1 MRVSHFWPGKKGAKD
16 LNENK
21 MGVQPVNRLLVSMSV
36 PMMVSMLVQALY
48 NVVDSIFVASLSED
62 ALTAVSL
69 AFPWQNLMIAVG
81 VGTGVGVNAWL
92 SRCLGEKD
100 QRSANSTAENGIFL
114 AMASY
119 LVFAVTGM
127 LISRPFF
134 TLQTSSAVIAEE
146 GFQYMWIVSVFGIGL
161 FLQTMNEK
169 ILASTGRTNL
179 TMVSQLAGAAINI
192 VLDPIMIFGLF
203 GFPALGVAG
212 AAIATV
218 TGQIIGGLLGVWFNS
233 RLNREIQIRFRGFRP
248 DRAIIGHIYSVG
260 LPSIILQSIGSIM
273 TFSMNQILISF
284 STTAA
289 AVLGVY
295 FKLQSFVFMPIF
307 GLNNGMVPIVAY
319 NYGAAKPVRIMKTL
333 KLAIAYALSIMG
345 VGLLLFQLLPGTF
358 LDLFQAS
365 DNMKSIGIPALRIIS
380 LCFVPAGFG
389 IICGSFFQAMGHGM
403 IAMWVSIVRQ
413 LGALIPLAWLLSRTG
428 QLNLVWL
435 AFPLAEI
442 VAVVITTF
450 GLRRVIRTQIRPLYG
465 KQPQDPGTA

>member
-1 MRVSHFWPGKKGAKD
+1 M
-16 LNENK
+16 
-21 MGVQPVNRLLVSMSV
+21 
-36 PMMVSMLVQALY
+36 
-48 NVVDSIFVASLSED
+48 
-62 ALTAVSL
+62 T
-69 AFPWQNLMIAVG
+69 
-81 VGTGVGVNAWL
+81 
-92 SRCLGEKD
+92 
-100 QRSANSTAENGIFL
+100 
-114 AMASY
+114 SY

-442 VAVVITTF
+442 VAVLITTF

>member
-1 MRVSHFWPGKKGAKD
+1 MPGSPGVWGKKIPF
-16 LNENK
+16 
-21 MGVQPVNRLLVSMSV
+21 QFQRPVRH
-36 PMMVSMLVQALY
+36 
-48 NVVDSIFVASLSED
+48 
-62 ALTAVSL
+62 
-69 AFPWQNLMIAVG
+69 
-81 VGTGVGVNAWL
+81 WL

-100 QRSANSTAENGIFL
+100 QRSANATAENGIFL

-345 VGLLLFQLLPGTF
+345 VGLLLFQLLPGVF

-442 VAVVITTF
+442 VAVLITTF

>member
-1 MRVSHFWPGKKGAKD
+1 M
-16 LNENK
+16 NENK

-114 AMASY
+114 AMTSY

-345 VGLLLFQLLPGTF
+345 VGLLLFQLLPGVF

>member
-1 MRVSHFWPGKKGAKD
+1 
-16 LNENK
+16 
-21 MGVQPVNRLLVSMSV
+21 
-36 PMMVSMLVQALY
+36 
-48 NVVDSIFVASLSED
+48 
-62 ALTAVSL
+62 
-69 AFPWQNLMIAVG
+69 
-81 VGTGVGVNAWL
+81 GTGVGVNAWL

-100 QRSANSTAENGIFL
+100 QRSANATAENGIFL
-114 AMASY
+114 AMTSY

-248 DRAIIGHIYSVG
+248 DRGIIGHIYSVG

-442 VAVVITTF
+442 VAVLITTF

>member
-1 MRVSHFWPGKKGAKD
+1 
-16 LNENK
+16 

-100 QRSANSTAENGIFL
+100 QRSANATAENGIFL
-114 AMASY
+114 AMTSY

-248 DRAIIGHIYSVG
+248 DRGIIGHIYSVG

-442 VAVVITTF
+442 VAVLITTF

>member
-1 MRVSHFWPGKKGAKD
+1 M
-16 LNENK
+16 NENK

-48 NVVDSIFVASLSED
+48 NVVDSIFVASLSEN

-100 QRSANSTAENGIFL
+100 QRSANATAENGIFL
-114 AMASY
+114 ALASY

-248 DRAIIGHIYSVG
+248 DRGIIGHIYSVG

>member
-1 MRVSHFWPGKKGAKD
+1 
-16 LNENK
+16 

-100 QRSANSTAENGIFL
+100 QRSANATAENGIFL

-179 TMVSQLAGAAINI
+179 TMVSQLAGAVINI

-248 DRAIIGHIYSVG
+248 DRGIIGHIYSVG

-345 VGLLLFQLLPGTF
+345 VGLLLFQLLPGVF

-442 VAVVITTF
+442 VAVLITTF

>member
-1 MRVSHFWPGKKGAKD
+1 
-16 LNENK
+16 

-114 AMASY
+114 AMTSY

-345 VGLLLFQLLPGTF
+345 VGLLLFQLLPGVF

>member
-1 MRVSHFWPGKKGAKD
+1 
-16 LNENK
+16 

-100 QRSANSTAENGIFL
+100 QRSANATAENGIFL

-146 GFQYMWIVSVFGIGL
+146 GFQYMWIGSVFGIGL

-248 DRAIIGHIYSVG
+248 DRGIIGHIYSVG

-345 VGLLLFQLLPGTF
+345 VGLLLFQLLPGVF

-465 KQPQDPGTA
+465 KQPQNPGTA

>member
-1 MRVSHFWPGKKGAKD
+1 M
-16 LNENK
+16 NENK

-114 AMASY
+114 AMTSY

-248 DRAIIGHIYSVG
+248 DRGIIGHIYSVG

-413 LGALIPLAWLLSRTG
+413 LGALIPLAWLLSRTS

-465 KQPQDPGTA
+465 KQPQNPGTA

>member
-1 MRVSHFWPGKKGAKD
+1 M
-16 LNENK
+16 NENK

-100 QRSANSTAENGIFL
+100 QRSANATAENGIFL

-248 DRAIIGHIYSVG
+248 DRGIIGHIYSVG

-333 KLAIAYALSIMG
+333 KLAILYALSIMG
-345 VGLLLFQLLPGTF
+345 IGLLLFQLLPGVF

-450 GLRRVIRTQIRPLYG
+450 GLRWVIRTQIRPLYG

>member
-1 MRVSHFWPGKKGAKD
+1 
-16 LNENK
+16 
-21 MGVQPVNRLLVSMSV
+21 MGVLPVNKLLVTMSV
-36 PMMVSMLVQALY
+36 PIMLSMLVQALY
-48 NVVDSIFVASLSED
+48 NIVDSIFVSRVSEN
-62 ALTAVSL
+62 ALNAVGL
-69 AFPWQNLMIAVG
+69 AFPVQNLMIAVG

-92 SRCLGEKD
+92 SRYLGEKD
-100 QRSANSTAENGIFL
+100 QRSATATAENGIFL
-114 AMASY
+114 AITSY

-442 VAVVITTF
+442 VAVLITTF

>member
-1 MRVSHFWPGKKGAKD
+1 
-16 LNENK
+16 

-100 QRSANSTAENGIFL
+100 QRSANATAENGIFL

-248 DRAIIGHIYSVG
+248 DRGIIGHIYSVG

>member
-1 MRVSHFWPGKKGAKD
+1 
-16 LNENK
+16 

-100 QRSANSTAENGIFL
+100 QRSANATAENGIFL
-114 AMASY
+114 AMTSY

-248 DRAIIGHIYSVG
+248 DRGIIGHIYSVG

-333 KLAIAYALSIMG
+333 KLAILYALSIMG
-345 VGLLLFQLLPGTF
+345 IGLLLFQLLPGVF

>member
-1 MRVSHFWPGKKGAKD
+1 
-16 LNENK
+16 

-100 QRSANSTAENGIFL
+100 QRSANATAENGIFL

-248 DRAIIGHIYSVG
+248 DRGIIGHIYSVG

-333 KLAIAYALSIMG
+333 KLAILYALSIMG
-345 VGLLLFQLLPGTF
+345 IGLLLFQLLPGVF

>member
-1 MRVSHFWPGKKGAKD
+1 
-16 LNENK
+16 

-114 AMASY
+114 AMTSY

-284 STTAA
+284 SITAA

-345 VGLLLFQLLPGTF
+345 VGLLLFQLLPGVF

>member
-1 MRVSHFWPGKKGAKD
+1 M
-16 LNENK
+16 NENK
-21 MGVQPVNRLLVSMSV
+21 MGVQPVNRLLISMSV
-36 PMMVSMLVQALY
+36 PMMISMLVQALY

-100 QRSANSTAENGIFL
+100 QASANACAENGIFL
-114 AMASY
+114 ALLSY

-134 TLQTSSAVIAEE
+134 TLQTDSADIALQ

-169 ILASTGRTNL
+169 ILASTGRTSL
-179 TMVSQLAGAAINI
+179 TMISQLTGAAINI
-192 VLDPIMIFGLF
+192 VLDPIMIFGWF

-212 AAIATV
+212 AAIATA
-218 TGQIIGGLLGVWFNS
+218 TGQILGGLLGIWFN
-233 RLNREIQIRFRGFRP
+233 RHLNREIQISFRKFCP

-273 TFSMNQILISF
+273 TFCMNQILISF

-319 NYGAAKPVRIMKTL
+319 NYGAAKPDRIMRTL
-333 KLAIAYALSIMG
+333 KLAIAYALGIMT

-365 DNMKSIGIPALRIIS
+365 GHMKSIGIPALRIIS
-380 LCFVPAGFG
+380 LCFIPAGFG

-403 IAMWVSIVRQ
+403 IAMWVSIMRQ

-442 VAVVITTF
+442 IAVLITAF
-450 GLRRVIRTQIRPLYG
+450 GLRKVLHTQIRPLYE
-465 KQPQDPGTA
+465 KAAVSA

>member
-1 MRVSHFWPGKKGAKD
+1 
-16 LNENK
+16 

-100 QRSANSTAENGIFL
+100 QRSANATAENGIFL

-248 DRAIIGHIYSVG
+248 DRGIIGHIYSVG
-260 LPSIILQSIGSIM
+260 LPSLILQSIGSIM

-333 KLAIAYALSIMG
+333 KLAILYALSIMG
-345 VGLLLFQLLPGTF
+345 IGLLLFQLLPGVF

>member
-1 MRVSHFWPGKKGAKD
+1 M
-16 LNENK
+16 NENK

-100 QRSANSTAENGIFL
+100 QRSANATAENGIFL

-179 TMVSQLAGAAINI
+179 TMVSQLAGAVINI

-442 VAVVITTF
+442 VAVLITTF

>member
-1 MRVSHFWPGKKGAKD
+1 M
-16 LNENK
+16 NENK

-114 AMASY
+114 AMTSY

-248 DRAIIGHIYSVG
+248 DRGIIGHIYSVG

-333 KLAIAYALSIMG
+333 KLAILYALSIMG
-345 VGLLLFQLLPGTF
+345 IGLLLFQLLPGVF

>member
-1 MRVSHFWPGKKGAKD
+1 M
-16 LNENK
+16 NENK

-100 QRSANSTAENGIFL
+100 QRSANATAENGIFL
-114 AMASY
+114 AMVSY

-248 DRAIIGHIYSVG
+248 DRGIIGHIYSVG

-333 KLAIAYALSIMG
+333 KLAILYALSIMG
-345 VGLLLFQLLPGTF
+345 IGLLLFQLLPGVF

>member
-1 MRVSHFWPGKKGAKD
+1 
-16 LNENK
+16 
-21 MGVQPVNRLLVSMSV
+21 
-36 PMMVSMLVQALY
+36 
-48 NVVDSIFVASLSED
+48 
-62 ALTAVSL
+62 
-69 AFPWQNLMIAVG
+69 
-81 VGTGVGVNAWL
+81 WL

-100 QRSANSTAENGIFL
+100 QRSANATAENGIFL
-114 AMASY
+114 AMTSY

-248 DRAIIGHIYSVG
+248 DRGIIGHIYSVG

-442 VAVVITTF
+442 VAVLITTF

>member
-1 MRVSHFWPGKKGAKD
+1 M
-16 LNENK
+16 
-21 MGVQPVNRLLVSMSV
+21 
-36 PMMVSMLVQALY
+36 
-48 NVVDSIFVASLSED
+48 
-62 ALTAVSL
+62 
-69 AFPWQNLMIAVG
+69 
-81 VGTGVGVNAWL
+81 
-92 SRCLGEKD
+92 
-100 QRSANSTAENGIFL
+100 
-114 AMASY
+114 
-119 LVFAVTGM
+119 
-127 LISRPFF
+127 
-134 TLQTSSAVIAEE
+134 
-146 GFQYMWIVSVFGIGL
+146 
-161 FLQTMNEK
+161 
-169 ILASTGRTNL
+169 
-179 TMVSQLAGAAINI
+179 
-192 VLDPIMIFGLF
+192 
-203 GFPALGVAG
+203 
-212 AAIATV
+212 
-218 TGQIIGGLLGVWFNS
+218 WFNS

-345 VGLLLFQLLPGTF
+345 VGLLLFQLLPGVF

>member
-1 MRVSHFWPGKKGAKD
+1 M
-16 LNENK
+16 NENK

-48 NVVDSIFVASLSED
+48 NVVDSIFVARLSED

-100 QRSANSTAENGIFL
+100 QRSANATAENGIFL

-248 DRAIIGHIYSVG
+248 DRGIIGHIYSVG

-345 VGLLLFQLLPGTF
+345 VGLLLFQLLPGVF

-442 VAVVITTF
+442 VAVLITTF

>member
-1 MRVSHFWPGKKGAKD
+1 
-16 LNENK
+16 

-114 AMASY
+114 AMTSY

-248 DRAIIGHIYSVG
+248 DRGIIGHIYSVG

>member
-1 MRVSHFWPGKKGAKD
+1 M
-16 LNENK
+16 NENK

-48 NVVDSIFVASLSED
+48 NVVDSIFVASLSEN

-100 QRSANSTAENGIFL
+100 QRSANATAENGIFL
-114 AMASY
+114 ALASY

-248 DRAIIGHIYSVG
+248 DRGIIGHIYSVG

-345 VGLLLFQLLPGTF
+345 VGLLLFQLLPGVF

>member
-1 MRVSHFWPGKKGAKD
+1 M
-16 LNENK
+16 NENK

-100 QRSANSTAENGIFL
+100 QRSANATAENGIFL
-114 AMASY
+114 AMTSY

-203 GFPALGVAG
+203 GFPALGGAG

-248 DRAIIGHIYSVG
+248 DRGIIGHIYSVG

-442 VAVVITTF
+442 VAVLITTF

>member
-1 MRVSHFWPGKKGAKD
+1 
-16 LNENK
+16 
-21 MGVQPVNRLLVSMSV
+21 MG
-36 PMMVSMLVQALY
+36 
-48 NVVDSIFVASLSED
+48 
-62 ALTAVSL
+62 
-69 AFPWQNLMIAVG
+69 QNL
-81 VGTGVGVNAWL
+81 WL

-100 QRSANSTAENGIFL
+100 QRSANATAENGIFL
-114 AMASY
+114 AMTSY

-248 DRAIIGHIYSVG
+248 DRGIIGHIYSVG

-442 VAVVITTF
+442 VAVLITTF

>member
-1 MRVSHFWPGKKGAKD
+1 M
-16 LNENK
+16 NENK

-100 QRSANSTAENGIFL
+100 QRSANATAENGIFL
-114 AMASY
+114 AMTSY

-218 TGQIIGGLLGVWFNS
+218 TGQIIGGLRGVWFNS

-248 DRAIIGHIYSVG
+248 DRGIIGHIYSVG

-442 VAVVITTF
+442 VAVLITTF

>member
-1 MRVSHFWPGKKGAKD
+1 M
-16 LNENK
+16 NENK

-114 AMASY
+114 AMTSY

-248 DRAIIGHIYSVG
+248 DRGIIGHIYSVG

-465 KQPQDPGTA
+465 KQPQNPGTA

>member
-1 MRVSHFWPGKKGAKD
+1 M
-16 LNENK
+16 NENK

-100 QRSANSTAENGIFL
+100 QRSANATAENGIFL

-345 VGLLLFQLLPGTF
+345 VGLLLFQLLPGVF

-442 VAVVITTF
+442 VAVLITTF

>member
-1 MRVSHFWPGKKGAKD
+1 M
-16 LNENK
+16 NENK

-100 QRSANSTAENGIFL
+100 QRSANATAENGIFL

-248 DRAIIGHIYSVG
+248 DRGIIGHIYSVG

>member
-1 MRVSHFWPGKKGAKD
+1 M
-16 LNENK
+16 NENK

-100 QRSANSTAENGIFL
+100 QRSANATAENGIFL
-114 AMASY
+114 AMTSY

-248 DRAIIGHIYSVG
+248 DRGIIGHIYSVG

>member
-1 MRVSHFWPGKKGAKD
+1 M
-16 LNENK
+16 NENK

-100 QRSANSTAENGIFL
+100 QRSANATAENGIFL

-248 DRAIIGHIYSVG
+248 DRGIIGHIYSVG

-442 VAVVITTF
+442 VAVLITTF

>member
-1 MRVSHFWPGKKGAKD
+1 M
-16 LNENK
+16 NENK

-100 QRSANSTAENGIFL
+100 QRSANATAENGIFL
-114 AMASY
+114 AMTSY

-442 VAVVITTF
+442 VAVLITTF

>member
-1 MRVSHFWPGKKGAKD
+1 
-16 LNENK
+16 

-100 QRSANSTAENGIFL
+100 QRSANATAENGIFL

-345 VGLLLFQLLPGTF
+345 VGLLLFQLLPGVF

-442 VAVVITTF
+442 VAVLITTF

>member
-1 MRVSHFWPGKKGAKD
+1 M
-16 LNENK
+16 NENK

-100 QRSANSTAENGIFL
+100 QRLANATAENGIFL
-114 AMASY
+114 ALASY

-345 VGLLLFQLLPGTF
+345 VGLLLFQLLPATF